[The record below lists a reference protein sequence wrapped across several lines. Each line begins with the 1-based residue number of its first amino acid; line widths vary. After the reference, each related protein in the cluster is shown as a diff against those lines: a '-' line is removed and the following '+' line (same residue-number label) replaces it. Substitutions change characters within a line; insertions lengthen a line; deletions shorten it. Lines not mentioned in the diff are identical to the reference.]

1 MTNEF
6 YASLLMTAL
15 IMKMMRKYRSQIIFT
30 LIGIVAGYLM
40 FHPYTML
47 VGFLMNNHPG
57 KTGSLYMNERSIF
70 TLIRAAFEPAMLPM
84 AVSFSL
90 FGGIT
95 GLLIGIIA
103 DRRNRLYAAELEN
116 EKKKA
121 ALETLNRLMVT
132 LSHYLL
138 NANTVIGGM
147 VRRSRRDEAAVQAS
161 LDIIEEEA
169 KKIDAVIRSLK
180 EITEIRTADYT
191 TSGKDLMIDIV
202 KNIEEHLGK
211 SGGKQDKRI

>member
-1 MTNEF
+1 
-6 YASLLMTAL
+6 
-15 IMKMMRKYRSQIIFT
+15 MKLMRKFRSQIVFT
-30 LIGIVAGYLM
+30 SIGFVVGYLM

-47 VGFLMNNHPG
+47 VSFLMNNHFD
-57 KTGSLYMNERSIF
+57 KTGGPYMDRGDVF
-70 TLIRAAFEPAMLPM
+70 TLIRATFEPVMFPM
-84 AVSFSL
+84 AVSFAL

-95 GLLIGIIA
+95 GLLIGVLI
-103 DRRNRLYAAELEN
+103 DRRKRLFTAELEN

-121 ALETLNRLMVT
+121 ELETLRRLMVT

-147 VRRSRRDEAAVQAS
+147 ARRSRRNEANVQAS
-161 LDIIEEEA
+161 LDVIEEEA

-191 TSGKDLMIDIV
+191 TSGKDLMIDIT
-202 KNIEEHLGK
+202 KNIEEHLKNSKGK
-211 SGGKQDKRI
+211 

>member
-1 MTNEF
+1 
-6 YASLLMTAL
+6 
-15 IMKMMRKYRSQIIFT
+15 MKMMGKFRSQIVFT
-30 LIGIVAGYLM
+30 SIGIVSGYLM

-47 VGFLMNNHPG
+47 VDFLMNNHLDR
-57 KTGSLYMNERSIF
+57 TGSLYMNGGSIF
-70 TLIRAAFEPAMLPM
+70 ALIRASFEPVMFPM
-84 AVSFSL
+84 AVSFAS

-103 DRRNRLYAAELEN
+103 DRKKRLYAAELEN
-116 EKKKA
+116 EKKKT
-121 ALETLNRLMVT
+121 ALETLHRLMVT

-147 VRRSRRDEAAVQAS
+147 VRRGRRNEANVQAS

-169 KKIDAVIRSLK
+169 KKIDVVIRSLK

-191 TSGKDLMIDIV
+191 TSGKNLMIDIA
-202 KNIEEHLGK
+202 KNIEEHLKKTEGE
-211 SGGKQDKRI
+211 QD

>member
-1 MTNEF
+1 
-6 YASLLMTAL
+6 
-15 IMKMMRKYRSQIIFT
+15 MKMIRKFHSQIVFT
-30 LIGIVAGYLM
+30 SIGIVAGYLM

-47 VGFLMNNHPG
+47 VDFIMNTHPG
-57 KTGSLYMNERSIF
+57 KTGSLSGQSIF
-70 TLIRAAFEPAMLPM
+70 NLILTTLKPVMFPM
-84 AVSFSL
+84 AVSFAF

-103 DRRNRLYAAELEN
+103 DRKKRLYALELEN
-116 EKKKA
+116 EKKKT
-121 ALETLNRLMVT
+121 ALDTLHRLMVT

-147 VRRSRRDEAAVQAS
+147 ARRSRRNEADLQAS

-191 TSGKDLMIDIV
+191 TTGKDLMIDIA
-202 KNIEEHLGK
+202 KNIEDHLRK
-211 SGGKQDKRI
+211 SQNGLP

>member
-1 MTNEF
+1 
-6 YASLLMTAL
+6 
-15 IMKMMRKYRSQIIFT
+15 MKMMGKFRLQIVFT
-30 LIGIVAGYLM
+30 SIGIVAGYLM

-47 VGFLMNNHPG
+47 VDFLMNNHPD

-70 TLIRAAFEPAMLPM
+70 ALIQASFGPVMFPM
-84 AVSFSL
+84 AVSFAS

-103 DRRNRLYAAELEN
+103 DRKKRLYAAVLEN
-116 EKKKA
+116 EKKKT
-121 ALETLNRLMVT
+121 ALETLHRLMVT

-147 VRRSRRDEAAVQAS
+147 VRRGRRNEANLQAS

-180 EITEIRTADYT
+180 EITEFRTADYT

-202 KNIEEHLGK
+202 KNIEEHLKKTEGA
-211 SGGKQDKRI
+211 QDK

>member
-1 MTNEF
+1 
-6 YASLLMTAL
+6 
-15 IMKMMRKYRSQIIFT
+15 MMGKFRSQIVFT
-30 LIGIVAGYLM
+30 SIGIVAGYLM

-47 VGFLMNNHPG
+47 VDFLMNNHPD
-57 KTGSLYMNERSIF
+57 KTGSLYMNKRSIF
-70 TLIRAAFEPAMLPM
+70 ALIRASFGPVMFPM
-84 AVSFSL
+84 AVSFAF

-103 DRRNRLYAAELEN
+103 DRKKRLYAAELEN
-116 EKKKA
+116 EKKKT
-121 ALETLNRLMVT
+121 ALETLHRLMVT

-147 VRRSRRDEAAVQAS
+147 VRRGRRNEANVQAS
-161 LDIIEEEA
+161 LDSIEEEA

-191 TSGKDLMIDIV
+191 TSGKDLMIDIA
-202 KNIEEHLGK
+202 KNIEEHLKKTEGE
-211 SGGKQDKRI
+211 QDKRVYQE